1 MDISPKH
8 EAEVCVECFVDLL
21 VRISSP
27 STARECPT
35 RRTPQGVPV
44 HDPPVNHPVT
54 RYVRRDVTSILEG
67 NELNTLCSGQD
78 TSLGLAHLNPKPGVT
93 WEPYGGT
100 RARQEADGQ
109 VLGGHGVYDEKMVNA
124 TASFS
129 AFSASDNILPLI
141 SDSVI
146 IISSYHGNL
155 PICQGRARFNCVTTF
170 KSHIQNFLRIV
181 ELRSP

>member
-44 HDPPVNHPVT
+44 HDPPVN
-54 RYVRRDVTSILEG
+54 VTSILEG
-67 NELNTLCSGQD
+67 NELNTLCSGPQD
-78 TSLGLAHLNPKPGVT
+78 TSLGLAHLNPKPGVI
-93 WEPYGGT
+93 WEPYVGT

-129 AFSASDNILPLI
+129 AFSSRSLI
-141 SDSVI
+141 TYI
-146 IISSYHGNL
+146 H
-155 PICQGRARFNCVTTF
+155 
-170 KSHIQNFLRIV
+170 
-181 ELRSP
+181 